1 MHKWG
6 WQKIQR
12 SVTTCFAPFFL
23 HMLGFFTRVF
33 FKLQPMKLASIVSFI
48 KWLSY
53 VLVQGWY
60 VCVQPSFYSVV
71 ARTFFRVSQG
81 VTFTAHL
88 HLVPKL
94 GMSGAVPLLLLDRIY
109 FHSVD
114 TKNLIFLPF
123 LPQSSIPNVA
133 TTAAPKHW
141 YVSTKYTVSCPKKTG
156 ILRW

>member
-94 GMSGAVPLLLLDRIY
+94 GMCGAILLLRLCALMTRTWRHTHTHTHTHTIYTWISVLTTCYCWMFILHWVHFHGAVDPY
-109 FHSVD
+109 
-114 TKNLIFLPF
+114 
-123 LPQSSIPNVA
+123 
-133 TTAAPKHW
+133 
-141 YVSTKYTVSCPKKTG
+141 
-156 ILRW
+156 